1 MDNLIFTE
9 VEMIAYE
16 SRNYDLNVKSFIILK
31 AKSKTDDKIIELKL
45 PTYTKVDYSA
55 FQAVGLMNNWI
66 KTKDNKPY
74 IHLKDVETRLYTGK
88 NKFNN
93 EFHMI
98 KCFIDKLL
106 VLTAF
111 LNEHEVLIMEEYMD
125 LSAEFSTE
133 TKGIHE
139 FKYKPN
145 MV

>member
-55 FQAVGLMNNWI
+55 FQAVGLV
-66 KTKDNKPY
+66 K
-74 IHLKDVETRLYTGK
+74 
-88 NKFNN
+88 
-93 EFHMI
+93 
-98 KCFIDKLL
+98 
-106 VLTAF
+106 
-111 LNEHEVLIMEEYMD
+111 
-125 LSAEFSTE
+125 
-133 TKGIHE
+133 
-139 FKYKPN
+139 